1 MLSSPP
7 LASDQLP
14 WLHTESL
21 FLCTTIRYIMMDP
34 IRQSW
39 RFHSLLSDCFTLYAL
54 RAGRTALSQPSL
66 CGAARVPARAT
77 QRNRRHCWQRNH

>member
-1 MLSSPP
+1 
-7 LASDQLP
+7 
-14 WLHTESL
+14 
-21 FLCTTIRYIMMDP
+21 MMDP

-39 RFHSLLSDCFTLYAL
+39 RCHTLLISDYFTLYAL

-77 QRNRRHCWQRNH
+77 QRNRRHYRGLMPREY